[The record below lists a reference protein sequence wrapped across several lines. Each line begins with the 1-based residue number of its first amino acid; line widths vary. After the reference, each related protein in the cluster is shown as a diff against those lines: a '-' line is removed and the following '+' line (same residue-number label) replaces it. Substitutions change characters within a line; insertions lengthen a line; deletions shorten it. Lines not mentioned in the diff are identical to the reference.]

1 MHEDTQAQKHACR
14 DMFENTHKRGDT
26 DTHTGPRE
34 AKEQPMHKHMTV
46 KLRFLATLTH
56 CTTYSHGHSMA
67 ATKGT
72 ADLFICKSAP
82 IYFCHQ
88 LGYHGKVGGRR
99 RRGCHD
105 YRNPEEP
112 TITTRS
118 LSKPEGADHELR
130 RAVIDPETDD
140 APSQSTPLEPTAR
153 ACMEQEPIPTINRG
167 SGPHANHR
175 PRQIPNHHTYGAQWS

>member
-56 CTTYSHGHSMA
+56 CTTYSHGHSRA

-82 IYFCHQ
+82 FYFATNWVTM
-88 LGYHGKVGGRR
+88 GKSVAAGAEAVMTIETRR
-99 RRGCHD
+99 SRPSQHD
-105 YRNPEEP
+105 RYRNPKEP
-112 TITTRS
+112 TTNSDAQSSIQRPTTRPHNRLPWS
-118 LSKPEGADHELR
+118 RPREHAWSK
-130 RAVIDPETDD
+130 
-140 APSQSTPLEPTAR
+140 SQS
-153 ACMEQEPIPTINRG
+153 
-167 SGPHANHR
+167 
-175 PRQIPNHHTYGAQWS
+175 PR